1 MKNRALTV
9 LLVLL
14 SGAGSALSGAAAA
27 QEAQMENGGFVLP
40 KGDPEA
46 GRKDFTRLGCVA
58 CHRVAGDP
66 ELPASTSATP
76 GPTLNFGPAVPAGTI
91 AQSIVAPS
99 HTIAPDFG
107 QGTPE
112 DPQTSPMHNFSDE
125 MTLRELMDITA
136 YLQSRQY

>member
-9 LLVLL
+9 WLVLL
-14 SGAGSALSGAAAA
+14 SGAGIMLSGTAIA
-27 QEAQMENGGFVLP
+27 QEAQMESGGFFLP

-46 GRKDFTRLGCVA
+46 GRKDFSRLGCVA

-66 ELPASTSATP
+66 DLPAPISPTP

-91 AQSIVAPS
+91 AQSIIAPS

-112 DPQTSPMHNFSDE
+112 DPQVSPMHDFADE
-125 MTLRELMDITA
+125 MTLRELRDITA

>member
-1 MKNRALTV
+1 MKIRTLTV

-14 SGAGSALSGAAAA
+14 SGTAAA
-27 QEAQMENGGFVLP
+27 QEAQMEGGGFFLP
-40 KGDPEA
+40 KGDAEA
-46 GRKDFTRLGCVA
+46 GRKDFNRLGCVA

-66 ELPASTSATP
+66 ELSVPTSAMP
-76 GPTLNFGPAVPAGTI
+76 GPMLNFGPAVPAGTI
-91 AQSIVAPS
+91 AQAIVAPS

-112 DPQTSPMHNFSDE
+112 DPQVSPMHDFADE
-125 MTLRELMDITA
+125 MTLRELRNITA